1 MRQDKKRENH
11 NERVRSAM
19 KNALRAAKRNPT
31 AKHIQE
37 AFSIL
42 DTAAKKR
49 VIHPNKAAR
58 LKSRLSK
65 KKSKILKSQP
75 KASRPRDKK
84 VKSDAV
90 VPSNEMTKDPQRDLE
105 TRSTSSGP

>member
-1 MRQDKKRENH
+1 MRQDKKRESD
-11 NERVRSAM
+11 NELVRAAM
-19 KNALRAAKRNPT
+19 KKALRTARKNPT
-31 AKHIQE
+31 TKHIQE
-37 AFSIL
+37 AFSTI

-65 KKSKILKSQP
+65 KKSKIQKSQP
-75 KASRPRDKK
+75 KVGRQGVEK

-90 VPSNEMTKDPQRDLE
+90 VPSNEMTKDSQRDPE
-105 TRSTSSGP
+105 THSAS